1 MGYENIYVMEGGLN
15 GLFDIMENNTM
26 PNSLK
31 MEAEF
36 AYRFRDRAKKVF
48 REGALEAK
56 KAEPSP
62 KIDFSETA
70 AARGGC

>member
-15 GLFDIMENNTM
+15 GLFDILENNTM

-36 AYRFRDRAKKVF
+36 AFRFRERAHKAF
-48 REGALEAK
+48 REGALEEQK
-56 KAEPSP
+56 KEPSP
-62 KIDFSETA
+62 QIDFSETA